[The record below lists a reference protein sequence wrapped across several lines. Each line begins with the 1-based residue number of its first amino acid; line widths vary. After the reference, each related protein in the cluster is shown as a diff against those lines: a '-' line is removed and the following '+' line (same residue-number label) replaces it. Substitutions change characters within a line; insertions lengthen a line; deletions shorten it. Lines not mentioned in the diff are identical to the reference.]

1 MFDWM
6 KGELFWHFTFAKID
20 PTNKGFYASKI
31 INSNNKNR
39 PRQLSPCFKPQS
51 NVVTLSFIVAM
62 WLQTTR
68 LLGILTYDMVP
79 GKSLE
84 S

>member
-6 KGELFWHFTFAKID
+6 KGELFWHFTFVKID

-39 PRQLSPCFKPQS
+39 PRQLSPCLHPRQ
-51 NVVTLSFIVAM
+51 M
-62 WLQTTR
+62 
-68 LLGILTYDMVP
+68 
-79 GKSLE
+79 
-84 S
+84 